1 MSAAQKTPLRVLHL
15 FSNAKWTGPAEP
27 ALNLCVA
34 LRAQGVQADFAC
46 APDTGQSINKV
57 VETARDRGIEPILDF
72 HLKKHVHPLYNFL
85 DRRALRRF
93 LQQRAYDLI
102 HCHLDNDHTIAAKSA
117 AQLGL
122 PVVRSSYE
130 GLGFPPDARHKKLMQ
145 STAFLIE
152 PSARAL
158 NHDAK
163 VFGFPPN
170 RMQVV
175 PGAVD
180 TDRFDPRRDT
190 PDGRRWL
197 NLPPDAIAVGIVAR
211 MQTHRHYDDLLDAFR
226 RLTETVPQAHL
237 IVVGRGT
244 KQEQVA
250 MEPVRRLGLTDRVHF
265 TGFID
270 GENYVG
276 MLRAFDIGVFLTP
289 GSDGTCRAAR
299 EILAMGRP
307 MVVADRG
314 MLAEIV
320 THNETGLVCDGSPG
334 ALLQAMETLAKDRVR
349 RLELGRAARRMAENR
364 YSLTRQ
370 AEAVIAIY
378 EEILRGQGAQ
388 LD

>member
-1 MSAAQKTPLRVLHL
+1 MNAVPHTLPRVLHL

-34 LRAQGVQADFAC
+34 LRALGVEADFAC
-46 APDTGQSINKV
+46 APDAGQSINKV
-57 VETARDRGIEPILDF
+57 VETARDRGIDPILDF
-72 HLKKHVHPLYNFL
+72 HLNKHAHPLYNFL

-93 LQQRAYDLI
+93 LCGQPYNLI
-102 HCHLDNDHTIAAKSA
+102 HCHLDNDHAIAAKPA

-122 PVVRSSYE
+122 PIVRSSYE
-130 GLGFPPDARHKKLMQ
+130 GLGFPEDARHRNLLKN
-145 STAFLIE
+145 TNFLIE
-152 PSARAL
+152 PSMRAL
-158 NHDAK
+158 EQDAQA
-163 VFGFPPN
+163 FGFPRD
-170 RMQVV
+170 RMRVV
-175 PGAVD
+175 PGAVN
-180 TDRFDPRRDT
+180 TDRFDPRRET

-197 NLPPDAIAVGIVAR
+197 NLPADALAVGIVAR
-211 MQTHRHYDDLLDAFR
+211 MQTHRHYDDLLEAFR
-226 RLTETVPQAHL
+226 RLTGTVPQAHL

-250 MEPVRRLGLTDRVHF
+250 LEPVRRLGLSERVHF

-320 THNETGLVCDGSPG
+320 THGESGLVCDGSPE
-334 ALLQAMETLAKDRVR
+334 ALFQALETLAKDRVR
-349 RLELGRAARRMAENR
+349 RLEMGRTARRLADER
-364 YSLTRQ
+364 YSLAQQ
-370 AEAVIAIY
+370 ARAVLAIY
-378 EEILRGQGAQ
+378 EEILHNHCSQP
-388 LD
+388 D